1 MAKTGHGNHWE
12 CVVELNKAVQ
22 EIVPSVLQNGSKI
35 EKSEVIANCF
45 ENKIPTTTKILSIS
59 DDNEITPKILVAE
72 NPEEQTYEVVTGYP
86 FIQSKSIIKLKII
99 EINEW
104 ENLIEA
110 VITGETKDKEKIS
123 FFDTNYFLN
132 KETYEIGKIYDFSIS
147 AMAYAVEIL
156 EETSFSFEGQNAIDW
171 HAKLGE
177 EPIYDESGNIEPV
190 VIHLDNLVALIQADE
205 DYPDDAEFQSPIK
218 SMKTIRA
225 FDQDFYKFKITVFR
239 DPDIDIDLYAKA
251 DFFNRKPKINY
262 PLRGYIWL
270 QGKKE

>member
-1 MAKTGHGNHWE
+1 MRLFAYINRVITETTLEYNKFSIKNVVSWYRKHNVVSSRRFTNKYIKSMAKTGHGNHWE

-72 NPEEQTYEVVTGYP
+72 NPEEQIYEVVTGYP

-156 EETSFSFEGQNAIDW
+156 EETSFSFEGQM
-171 HAKLGE
+171 
-177 EPIYDESGNIEPV
+177 
-190 VIHLDNLVALIQADE
+190 Q
-205 DYPDDAEFQSPIK
+205 
-218 SMKTIRA
+218 
-225 FDQDFYKFKITVFR
+225 
-239 DPDIDIDLYAKA
+239 
-251 DFFNRKPKINY
+251 
-262 PLRGYIWL
+262 
-270 QGKKE
+270 

>member
-72 NPEEQTYEVVTGYP
+72 NPEEQIYEVVTGYP

-110 VITGETKDKEKIS
+110 VITGETKTKKNFIFRHKL
-123 FFDTNYFLN
+123 FF
-132 KETYEIGKIYDFSIS
+132 K
-147 AMAYAVEIL
+147 
-156 EETSFSFEGQNAIDW
+156 QR
-171 HAKLGE
+171 
-177 EPIYDESGNIEPV
+177 NI
-190 VIHLDNLVALIQADE
+190 
-205 DYPDDAEFQSPIK
+205 
-218 SMKTIRA
+218 
-225 FDQDFYKFKITVFR
+225 
-239 DPDIDIDLYAKA
+239 
-251 DFFNRKPKINY
+251 
-262 PLRGYIWL
+262 
-270 QGKKE
+270 